1 MMREKTNEKHAD
13 DVPRVE
19 LEDDDSWL
27 NDLAEFSDRDFGNDE
42 DEGGPDRRRDPL
54 RR

>member
-1 MMREKTNEKHAD
+1 MTRNARDERPEKIREG
-13 DVPRVE
+13 E

-27 NDLAEFSDRDFGNDE
+27 EDLAEFSDRDFGGNE

-54 RR
+54 RH

>member
-1 MMREKTNEKHAD
+1 MMREQSNEKRLETRR
-13 DVPRVE
+13 PVE

-27 NDLAEFSDRDFGNDE
+27 DDLANFSDRDFGEEE
-42 DEGGPDRRRDPL
+42 DGGPDRRRDPL